1 MVVGNG
7 MMAEAFSTF
16 RDNNRV
22 VIFASGVSNSL
33 EKDPVAFIREKN
45 LLLRTHEENAEK
57 LLVYFGTCSVD
68 DPDRRDT
75 PYVRHKLEMEELL
88 ANSAG
93 SWMVLRLPLAIGPG
107 HRGPTLAQYLYERI
121 SRGEP
126 FDIWAKTTRYPID
139 VIDVFSIA
147 SRFIADRSLW
157 NRRINVAFRAFPIL
171 DFVRAMEQIV
181 GKSANCTLV
190 QKGQPYEISCPEVS
204 TLAGQLD
211 LDFSDQYLHKVLAR
225 YFGTR

>member
-16 RDNNRV
+16 RNNDRV

-45 LLLRTHEENAEK
+45 LLLRTREENAEK

-107 HRGPTLAQYLYERI
+107 HRGPTLAQYLYE
-121 SRGEP
+121 P
-126 FDIWAKTTRYPID
+126 A
-139 VIDVFSIA
+139 A
-147 SRFIADRSLW
+147 S
-157 NRRINVAFRAFPIL
+157 
-171 DFVRAMEQIV
+171 
-181 GKSANCTLV
+181 
-190 QKGQPYEISCPEVS
+190 
-204 TLAGQLD
+204 
-211 LDFSDQYLHKVLAR
+211 
-225 YFGTR
+225 